1 MLHKPGFTKK
11 PGFIKIKTEENSMFQ
26 NALTALQLIQIP
38 VRGEVLT
45 AEEASLVFSGPK
57 FLVAL
62 FAGILMAFAF
72 QLLLTNLSVAIG
84 ISAIGTGSGSDSD
97 ESESLGSTVRKVEST
112 VGLWALITASIALF
126 AASFLAVK
134 LSLIENAFL
143 GATIGVVIWSAYF
156 TVIMWLG
163 SNAVGSL
170 IGSLVSTATSGM
182 QGIMGTATA
191 AIGANTAKQ
200 QMVST
205 TEEITDAV
213 RRELTSGFDASSIK
227 NTLSSSL
234 SSLQVPSL
242 DVKEIRNQFDKLLKD
257 VDLGS
262 IADSDLLK
270 NINRQTFVD
279 LISSGTDFSSY
290 DINRI
295 ADQLEGAWKQSSNQ
309 QQNPTDQV
317 IKLLSSTTPQDLQPE
332 KLGQRLQELVT
343 AGVGNGKQGNGLL
356 KQAIEVGVGNAL
368 PAVLKKVDF
377 SNVDF
382 SNVDID
388 KVTSQLQQVVGKAQ
402 NVDIEK
408 ITSQL
413 QKLKDQATQ
422 QASQLG
428 STVAQK
434 LPASPSNTI
443 KADVEEY
450 ILDSL
455 PWHFNRITIRD
466 EFQEVI
472 YDPNANPATVRRQLE
487 DLNQDYFINLLNQRG
502 DLSEAK
508 VKEIAQE
515 MESIRASVYET
526 VQKAAAREK
535 SQDIRSKVE
544 DYLRSTGKV
553 ELSPEGIERD
563 LSKLLEDPEVGFDE
577 LSARFK
583 QFDRDTLVK
592 LLAVRE
598 DISEEEVNNIVSQLE
613 RTRDNVLNQ
622 ANELQEQAKQKASQL
637 RQSVE
642 DYLRNTNLKELN
654 PEDVERD
661 FGKLLSDPQ
670 AGLSALRGRLSQ
682 FDRETLVK
690 LLSQRQDLSEEQV
703 NKTIDNLLSVR
714 DRVLQAPQQVADKAK
729 QQYEKTTTTIAEYLR
744 NTNLEELNPEGI
756 QQDLQKLF
764 EDPKAGANAL
774 SDRLSQVDRETL
786 VKLLS
791 QAGLSEEQV
800 NRTIDTTQEAID
812 NIIKAPRR
820 LANRATKGAFDF
832 EQSLEKYL
840 RNTNKEELNPEGIKR
855 DLQLLLS
862 SPRAGVSSLG
872 ERASKIDRSTIVALL
887 SQREDISE
895 EEANRIVEQIESVR
909 NSVVEQFQQIQQRVQ
924 SVIDGVFGKVRE
936 YLNSLERPELN
947 YEGIQQDFAKLFDDP
962 QAGFEALR
970 GRLSQ
975 FDRDTLVAVLSSRSD
990 ISEAQANKI
999 IDQIEAS
1006 RDSVLHRAE
1015 RIQQETQKRLKVIKE
1030 QAQKQAVETKKAVAD
1045 AAWWVFN
1052 TAFVSL
1058 VASAIA
1064 GAIAI

>member
-1 MLHKPGFTKK
+1 MF
-11 PGFIKIKTEENSMFQ
+11 KI
-26 NALTALQLIQIP
+26 ALTALHLTQIP
-38 VRGEVLT
+38 VTTGLT
-45 AEEASLVFSGPK
+45 PEEASLVFSGPK

-84 ISAIGTGSGSDSD
+84 ISALGGSSSDD
-97 ESESLGSTVRKVEST
+97 DNNESLGSTVRKVESA
-112 VGLWALITASIALF
+112 VGLWALVTASIALF

-134 LSLIENAFL
+134 LSLIENAVL

-191 AIGANTAKQ
+191 ALGANAAKQ

-205 TEEITDAV
+205 AEEITAAV
-213 RRELTSGFDASSIK
+213 RRELTSGFDADSIK
-227 NTLSSSL
+227 NTLQSSL

-242 DVKEIRNQFDKLLKD
+242 DVKDIRNQFDKLLKD
-257 VDLGS
+257 VDLES
-262 IADSDLLK
+262 IGDSDLLK

-279 LISSGTDFSSY
+279 LISSRTDFSQE
-290 DINRI
+290 DINRV
-295 ADQLEGAWKQSSNQ
+295 ADQLEGAWKQVSSN

-317 IKLLSSTTPQDLQPE
+317 VKLLSAVAPEDLKSDQ
-332 KLGQRLQELVT
+332 LGQRLQELLG
-343 AGVGNGKQGNGLL
+343 AGIGNGKQSNGLL
-356 KQAIEVGVGNAL
+356 QQAVEVGVGSAL
-368 PAVLKKVDF
+368 PAILNKLDL
-377 SNVDF
+377 SNVDV
-382 SNVDID
+382 N
-388 KVTSQLQQVVGKAQ
+388 KVTSQLQKVVGLSQ
-402 NVDIEK
+402 DIDFDK

-422 QASQLG
+422 QASKLG
-428 STVAQK
+428 ETVAQK
-434 LPASPSNTI
+434 LPVSPTNTI

-450 ILDSL
+450 VLNGL
-455 PWHFNRITIRD
+455 PWHFNRITIKD
-466 EFQEVI
+466 EFKEVI
-472 YDPNANPATVRRQLE
+472 YDPNANAQSVRRQLE
-487 DLNQDYFINLLNQRG
+487 DLNEDYFTNLLTQRG
-502 DLSEAK
+502 DLSEAR

-515 MESIRASVYET
+515 MENIRAEVYQT
-526 VQKAAAREK
+526 VQQAAAREQ
-535 SQDIRSKVE
+535 SQNLRSKVE
-544 DYLRSTGKV
+544 EYLRSTGKA
-553 ELSPEGIERD
+553 ELNPEGIERD
-563 LSKLLEDPEVGFDE
+563 LTKLLEDPEVGVEE

-583 QFDRDTLVK
+583 EFDRDTLVK
-592 LLAVRE
+592 LLAARQDV
-598 DISEEEVNNIVSQLE
+598 SEEEVNNIVSQLE
-613 RTRDNVLNQ
+613 RTRDNLLNK
-622 ANELQEQAKQKASQL
+622 ANELQEQAKQRASQL

-642 DYLRNTNLKELN
+642 DYLRNTNKEELN
-654 PEDVERD
+654 PEGIERD
-661 FGKLLSDPQ
+661 FRKLLEDPQ

-682 FDRETLVK
+682 FDRETLVI
-690 LLSQRQDLSEEQV
+690 LLASRQDLSEEQI
-703 NKTIDNLLSVR
+703 NQTIDNLLSVR
-714 DRVLQAPQQVADKAK
+714 DRVLQAPRQVADKAK
-729 QQYEKTTTTIAEYLR
+729 EQYEKTTSTIAEYLR

-756 QQDLQKLF
+756 QQDLQKLLA
-764 EDPKAGANAL
+764 DPKAGANAL
-774 SDRLSQVDRETL
+774 GERLSQVDRETL

-791 QAGLSEEQV
+791 QQGLSEEQV
-800 NRTIDTTQEAID
+800 NRAIDKAQQAID

-820 LANRATKGAFDF
+820 LANRATRGALDF
-832 EQSLEKYL
+832 EQNLESYL

-855 DLQLLLS
+855 DLQVLLS
-862 SPRAGVSSLG
+862 SPRAGVASLG

-909 NSVVEQFQQIQQRVQ
+909 NSAVEQFQQIQQKVQ
-924 SVIDGVFGKVRE
+924 SVVDGAFGKVRE

-947 YEGIQQDFAKLFDDP
+947 YEGLQQDFTKLFDDP

-999 IDQIEAS
+999 IDQVEAA
-1006 RDSVLHRAE
+1006 RDSVLSQAE
-1015 RIQQETQKRLKVIKE
+1015 RIQQETQKRLNMVKE
-1030 QAQKQAVETKKAVAD
+1030 QAKKQAVETKKAVAG

-1058 VASAIA
+1058 IASAIA
-1064 GAIAI
+1064 GAIAVRAGYFFV